1 MRESQFLVV
10 DTLSAAVHDL
20 CREHGLWKT
29 ARALLFAAWKHRE
42 EKNQISELSNRM
54 RRDVG
59 FPELEDERQNV
70 RFNPWDIR
78 L

>member
-1 MRESQFLVV
+1 M
-10 DTLSAAVHDL
+10 
-20 CREHGLWKT
+20 
-29 ARALLFAAWKHRE
+29 LFAAWKHRE